1 MDTAGYILLLETEP
15 GMTIQKALRIGI
27 RSGSMLITAYVYIDY
42 CGAYYLEAG
51 CKSVAVLDDSSVRS
65 DKPQL
70 PFPAPQAPSAEPGGQ
85 DPSKSKF

>member
-15 GMTIQKALRIGI
+15 GMTIQKTLRIGI
-27 RSGSMLITAYVYIDY
+27 RSGSMLITACVYWLL
-42 CGAYYLEAG
+42 GAYCLEAG
-51 CKSVAVLDDSSVRS
+51 CKSVAALDDSSVRS

-70 PFPAPQAPSAEPGGQ
+70 PFPAPQAPSAKPGGQ